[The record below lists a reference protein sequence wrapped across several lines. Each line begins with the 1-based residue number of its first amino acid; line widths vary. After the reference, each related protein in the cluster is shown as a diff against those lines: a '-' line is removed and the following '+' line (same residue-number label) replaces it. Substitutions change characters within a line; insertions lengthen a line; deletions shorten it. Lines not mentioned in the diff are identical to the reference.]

1 MKYNKIIKPFL
12 VLAVLLCT
20 TLTSNATIATDAKLQ
35 YNKGIDY
42 YQLGNLKNLHNV
54 SKMRLSLTQIILMH
68 TTI

>member
-1 MKYNKIIKPFL
+1 MKDNKIIKPFL

-20 TLTSNATIATDAKLQ
+20 TLTSNGTIATDAKLQ

-42 YQLGNLKNLHNV
+42 YQLGQFEESANV